1 METVVQL
8 TLEMTISCGRVNAEG
23 RKKRRVRIY
32 GMKQVQVKQKK
43 GGSGWLAHAF
53 SSDISRFQH
62 TKKKQFE
69 KKKVN
74 YMAIRAANAHSRKN
88 QRLPL
93 PTLGALAVRI
103 IFKWQISVRK
113 YGSD

>member
-1 METVVQL
+1 M
-8 TLEMTISCGRVNAEG
+8 
-23 RKKRRVRIY
+23 KKRTDGDRCATDTGNDDFMRESKRRRPEETPCTYIWYEASSSKTEERRQRVTRSC
-32 GMKQVQVKQKK
+32 VLFRHFPVSTHKK
-43 GGSGWLAHAF
+43 EA
-53 SSDISRFQH
+53 IR
-62 TKKKQFE
+62 

-103 IFKWQISVRK
+103 IFK
-113 YGSD
+113 